1 VPVFR
6 ESKAAAYARGGRST
20 TQSENPSNSQA
31 TRRTN
36 AGAPRLIFSGEE
48 FVMKSARRRFLSLAL
63 GAAAMP
69 AALRWA
75 QADTYPSRPVRL
87 VLPFPPGGVF
97 DIVGRPWADKVKTS
111 LGTVFVENQPG
122 AGGSV
127 AAAAVAH
134 AEPDGYTIFL
144 GSSSIH
150 LAEMVLREHPLID
163 PMKDLA
169 TVSMVAITA
178 FGVAVH
184 PSVPAQTLMEL
195 VAYVKANPGKLSYG
209 SSGAG
214 TLNHLSGELFKS
226 LTNITDLPH
235 VPYRGAGPALADV
248 IAGQIPIIIP
258 AMTSQVLQ
266 FHRTGK
272 LRLLAITNPT
282 RLPIAPEIPTAVEAG
297 VPGLVTQQVLGL
309 FAPAA
314 TPPAIIAKVAE
325 ANAAAMADKAYTQS
339 LIDAAV
345 IPVPDWTV
353 AKFNQFMKEDIAR
366 WTPLVRAI
374 GVRLD

>member
-1 VPVFR
+1 LTA
-6 ESKAAAYARGGRST
+6 KA
-20 TQSENPSNSQA
+20 EW
-31 TRRTN
+31 
-36 AGAPRLIFSGEE
+36 EE
-48 FVMKSARRRFLSLAL
+48 IVMWLPRRRFLHLAAGTAL
-63 GAAAMP
+63 LP
-69 AALRWA
+69 AVSRFSRAE
-75 QADTYPSRPVRL
+75 TYPARPIRL

-150 LAEMVLREHPLID
+150 LAEMILRQHPLID

-169 TVSMVAITA
+169 TISMVALTA
-178 FGVAVH
+178 FGIAIH
-184 PSVPAQTLMEL
+184 PTVPAQTLTEL
-195 VAYVKANPGKLSYG
+195 IAYVKANPGKLTYG

-214 TLNHLSGELFKS
+214 TLNHLSGELLKS
-226 LTNITDLPH
+226 LTGITDLPH

-248 IAGQIPIIIP
+248 IGGQIPIIIP
-258 AMTSQVLQ
+258 AMTSQVLE
-266 FHRTGK
+266 FHRAGK
-272 LRLLAITNPT
+272 LRLLAVTNPT
-282 RLPIAPEIPTAVEAG
+282 RFPIAPEIPTAVEAG

-309 FAPAA
+309 FAPGG
-314 TPPAIIAKVAE
+314 TPPPVIAQIAE
-325 ANAAAMADKAYTQS
+325 ANRVAMVDKTYQQS

-345 IPVPDWTV
+345 IPATDWTPE
-353 AKFNQFMKEDIAR
+353 KFNQFMTAEVAR
-366 WTPLVRAI
+366 WTPLVRKI
-374 GVRLD
+374 DIRLD